1 MMHMNKIEPHLV
13 GCSTVI
19 IIPDGDLCFLPW
31 PALPGR
37 EPGTYLLEDYAPATV
52 PRSQQLYTVAH
63 GAAEHPDG
71 SPSSRILVFHTG
83 S

>member
-1 MMHMNKIEPHLV
+1 MMHRNKIEPHLV

-37 EPGTYLLEDYAPATV
+37 EPGIYVLEDYTPATV
-52 PRSQQLYTVAH
+52 PRSQQLDTALT
-63 GAAEHPDG
+63 EP
-71 SPSSRILVFHTG
+71 PSTRTEVLRVEYA
-83 S
+83 